1 MKRNGLLG
9 LNLITALLPFIII
22 SLIALLAPI
31 LRIDANEYKI
41 QILIAYLIVFV
52 LWIIIASYTYRKI
65 TLNNGNK
72 EKIFIVMFFM
82 SFSLPFLQLFKYY
95 IFFDNMN
102 INTIMGW
109 TVLLMGVVYFLSIII
124 FEIINKTA
132 KIKKLKVLY
141 KKQGR

>member
-102 INTIMGW
+102 INTI
-109 TVLLMGVVYFLSIII
+109 
-124 FEIINKTA
+124 
-132 KIKKLKVLY
+132 
-141 KKQGR
+141 